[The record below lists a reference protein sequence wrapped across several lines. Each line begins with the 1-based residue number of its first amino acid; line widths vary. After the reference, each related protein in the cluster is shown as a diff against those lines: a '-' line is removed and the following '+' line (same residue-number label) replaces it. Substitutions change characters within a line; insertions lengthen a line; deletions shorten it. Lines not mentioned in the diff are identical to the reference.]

1 MQRLKCRVEYDGT
14 AYAGYQVQPNGVTI
28 QEKIEKALT
37 QMHKGLKVKVT
48 ASGRTDAGVHAI
60 GQVIHFDTSLNI
72 PASNWKRA
80 LSSMLPSDI
89 RISEVEQVSEDFH
102 ARYDAKGK
110 EYRYYVWN
118 SHEANLFRRL
128 YRYHIRKQL
137 DIESMETACKLVE
150 GEHDFT
156 SFCSPRTDLKGSK
169 VRTIER
175 ATIEHHEAELVFI
188 FKGNGFLYNMV
199 RILVGTIIEV
209 GLGNRAPDELT
220 TMLAARDRKSAG
232 KTAPPHGLFLWN
244 VDY

>member
-60 GQVIHFDTSLNI
+60 GQVLHFDTSLNI

-89 RISEVEQVSEDFH
+89 RIAEVAQVSEDFH

-128 YRYHIRKQL
+128 YMYHIRKPL
-137 DIESMETACKLVE
+137 DIESMRTACRLVE

-175 ATIEHHEAELVFI
+175 VTLEQHEAELVFI

-199 RILVGTIIEV
+199 RILVGTILEV
-209 GLGNRAPDELT
+209 GMGDRTPDELA

>member
-28 QEKIEKALT
+28 QAKIENALT
-37 QMHKGLKVKVT
+37 QMHKGERVKVI
-48 ASGRTDAGVHAI
+48 ASGRTDAGVHAV
-60 GQVIHFDTSLNI
+60 GQVIHFDTNLHI

-89 RISEVEQVSEDFH
+89 RVANAEQVSEDFH

-118 SHEANLFRRL
+118 SPEANLFRRL
-128 YRYHIRKQL
+128 YTYHIRKPL
-137 DIESMETACKLVE
+137 DIESMREACRWVE

-169 VRTIER
+169 VRTIR
-175 ATIEHHEAELVFI
+175 KAAIEQQGTELVFI

-199 RILVGTIIEV
+199 RILVGTILEV
-209 GLGNRAPDELT
+209 GLGDRTPDELK
-220 TMLAARDRKSAG
+220 TMLAAGDRKSAG

>member
-14 AYAGYQVQPNGVTI
+14 VYAGYQVQTNGVTI

-37 QMHKGLKVKVT
+37 KMHKGESVKVI

-80 LSSMLPSDI
+80 LGPMLPEDI
-89 RISEVEQVSEDFH
+89 RVAEVEPVTDDFH
-102 ARYDAKGK
+102 ARYDTTAK

-118 SHEANLFRRL
+118 DHEPNLFRRL
-128 YRYHIRKQL
+128 YTYHIRKPL
-137 DIESMETACKLVE
+137 DVAAMREACKLVE
-150 GEHDFT
+150 GEHNFT

-169 VRTIER
+169 VRTITK
-175 ATIEHHEAELVFI
+175 AVIEQRGSELVFI

-199 RILVGTIIEV
+199 RILVGTILEV
-209 GLGNRAPDELT
+209 GFGDRTSDELE
-220 TMLAARDRKSAG
+220 TMLAARDRKAAG
-232 KTAPPHGLFLWN
+232 KTAPPHGLFLWK
-244 VDY
+244 VEY